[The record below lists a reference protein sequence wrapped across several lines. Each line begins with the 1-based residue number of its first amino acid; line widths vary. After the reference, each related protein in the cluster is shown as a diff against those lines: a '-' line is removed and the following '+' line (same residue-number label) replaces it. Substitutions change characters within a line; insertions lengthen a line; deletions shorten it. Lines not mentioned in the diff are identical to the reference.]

1 MKHFL
6 TLYALLLLASFSSA
20 QDFNGYVL
28 YADQNSGT
36 GYLINSD
43 ANIERTWTLP
53 SSANYACALD
63 DDGNFVY
70 GAVNNGNQL
79 NGAAVGGK
87 IISIDENN
95 NTNWSYTYSTSS
107 YVQHHDICLMPNGN
121 VLLIAWEV
129 KSTSELEQHGY
140 NNPSSEKW
148 PDHIVEVQQNGTG
161 GEIVWE
167 WHMWDHIIQD
177 HDASKDN
184 YGVVAD
190 HPELLDIN
198 VAVSSSG
205 GGPGGGGPG
214 GGGPGGG
221 GGDWF
226 HTNGVDYNEELDQ
239 IAFTARYLSEF
250 FIIDH
255 STTTAEAAGHTG
267 GNAGMGGD
275 ILYRW
280 GNPDNY
286 GAPGTQVIP
295 AAVHDVRWVKT
306 GRPYAG
312 YLQIFNNEGN
322 NGNSTVDAINPPLNG
337 YNYDLTAGQQY
348 QPSTYTLRHN
358 CLESSDG
365 QSASDRMSNG
375 NIFVCPADEYM
386 YEVDD
391 QDNVVWQYAAGPKK
405 AFRYECNHPGIVALV
420 GIDPSCS
427 VTVIENAES
436 ESIAI
441 YPNPSEG
448 IFNISGIPAD
458 ETISNIMTHDLLG
471 KEVYG
476 VQGSNTIDLAR
487 NSNGFYFITISF
499 ESGDRIT
506 RKVSV
511 QH

>member
-1 MKHFL
+1 
-6 TLYALLLLASFSSA
+6 
-20 QDFNGYVL
+20 
-28 YADQNSGT
+28 
-36 GYLINSD
+36 
-43 ANIERTWTLP
+43 
-53 SSANYACALD
+53 
-63 DDGNFVY
+63 
-70 GAVNNGNQL
+70 
-79 NGAAVGGK
+79 
-87 IISIDENN
+87 
-95 NTNWSYTYSTSS
+95 
-107 YVQHHDICLMPNGN
+107 
-121 VLLIAWEV
+121 
-129 KSTSELEQHGY
+129 
-140 NNPSSEKW
+140 
-148 PDHIVEVQQNGTG
+148 
-161 GEIVWE
+161 
-167 WHMWDHIIQD
+167 
-177 HDASKDN
+177 
-184 YGVVAD
+184 
-190 HPELLDIN
+190 
-198 VAVSSSG
+198 
-205 GGPGGGGPG
+205 
-214 GGGPGGG
+214 
-221 GGDWF
+221 
-226 HTNGVDYNEELDQ
+226 
-239 IAFTARYLSEF
+239 
-250 FIIDH
+250 
-255 STTTAEAAGHTG
+255 
-267 GNAGMGGD
+267 MGGD

>member
-205 GGPGGGGPG
+205 GGPGG
-214 GGGPGGG
+214 
-221 GGDWF
+221 
-226 HTNGVDYNEELDQ
+226 
-239 IAFTARYLSEF
+239 
-250 FIIDH
+250 
-255 STTTAEAAGHTG
+255 
-267 GNAGMGGD
+267 
-275 ILYRW
+275 
-280 GNPDNY
+280 
-286 GAPGTQVIP
+286 
-295 AAVHDVRWVKT
+295 
-306 GRPYAG
+306 
-312 YLQIFNNEGN
+312 
-322 NGNSTVDAINPPLNG
+322 
-337 YNYDLTAGQQY
+337 
-348 QPSTYTLRHN
+348 
-358 CLESSDG
+358 
-365 QSASDRMSNG
+365 
-375 NIFVCPADEYM
+375 
-386 YEVDD
+386 
-391 QDNVVWQYAAGPKK
+391 
-405 AFRYECNHPGIVALV
+405 
-420 GIDPSCS
+420 
-427 VTVIENAES
+427 
-436 ESIAI
+436 
-441 YPNPSEG
+441 
-448 IFNISGIPAD
+448 
-458 ETISNIMTHDLLG
+458 
-471 KEVYG
+471 
-476 VQGSNTIDLAR
+476 
-487 NSNGFYFITISF
+487 
-499 ESGDRIT
+499 
-506 RKVSV
+506 
-511 QH
+511 